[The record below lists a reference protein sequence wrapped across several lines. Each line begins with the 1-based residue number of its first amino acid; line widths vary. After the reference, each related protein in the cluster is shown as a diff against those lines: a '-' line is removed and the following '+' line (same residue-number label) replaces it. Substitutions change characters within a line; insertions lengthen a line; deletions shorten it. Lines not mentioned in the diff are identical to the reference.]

1 MSVRKLTAK
10 LTMLLVLITGGAL
23 IGHARVSAQTSL
35 LPSSDPFAFD
45 PDYQWFEPI
54 YEADILDM
62 KPKKRA
68 HSGWFATYDKL
79 SLYGKRPDSVQDD
92 GGFEDDYK
100 LDEGSGN
107 RYEVG
112 FMHPDE
118 ETGILFSY
126 MDLGVSAFDGTR
138 IDRINRLNI
147 ENLEGDPEFALG
159 PSRFGL
165 PVFPEDGNVIGFSRR
180 FYDAGRSL
188 NNFDM
193 KSFELNKTWRLEPYH
208 YGGILEPMV
217 GVRYIEGDDRGFFRE
232 YGRTREDD
240 SLPVG
245 IGPYFTDLGISEIA
259 FESLTEDISNIENE
273 LYTMQLGFRY
283 FKFMNRFRYS
293 AEFRTFAGLNLQC
306 LQQFTQVTETIYE
319 DFEIGA
325 EVQQNLVTTTQAEF
339 YRNEEFFIGYDI
351 RAEVGYQLTQ
361 MIHVRGGFQ
370 LIDLA
375 LGLWRNDRSVGSAN
389 QDERIDD
396 GENREQSFLAVGYTF
411 GLELNR

>member
-1 MSVRKLTAK
+1 MSVRKLTTK
-10 LTMLLVLITGGAL
+10 LTMLLVLITGS
-23 IGHARVSAQTSL
+23 ARVSAQTSL
-35 LPSSDPFAFD
+35 LPSADPFAFD

-54 YEADILDM
+54 YEADMMDM

-79 SLYGKRPDSVQDD
+79 NLWGKRPDSVQDD

-100 LDEGSGN
+100 LDEGSGD
-107 RYEVG
+107 RYEFG
-112 FMHPDE
+112 YMHPDE
-118 ETGILFSY
+118 ETGILFSF
-126 MDLGVSAFDGTR
+126 MDLDVSARDGTR
-138 IDRINRLNI
+138 IDRINRLNV
-147 ENLEGDPEFALG
+147 ENLEGEVEFPLG
-159 PSRFGL
+159 PTRFGL

-180 FYDAGRSL
+180 FYDIGRSL

-193 KSFELNKTWRLEPYH
+193 NSFEMNKTWRLEPYH

-217 GVRYIEGDDRGFFRE
+217 GVRYIDGDDRGFFRN
-232 YGRTREDD
+232 YARTREDD
-240 SLPVG
+240 LPLL
-245 IGPYFTDLGISEIA
+245 IGLPPYFTDLGVDDEAIER
-259 FESLTEDISNIENE
+259 LTEDISNIENE
-273 LYTMQLGFRY
+273 IYTMQLGFRY
-283 FKFMNRFRYS
+283 FKFMDRFRYS

-306 LQQFTQVTETIYE
+306 LKQFTQTTTTRY
-319 DFEIGA
+319 DGFDIGA
-325 EVQQNLVTTTQAEF
+325 EVEQNLVTRTPVEYT
-339 YRNEEFFIGYDI
+339 RNEEFFIGYDI

-375 LGLWRNDRSVGSAN
+375 LGLWRNDRSFGSQD
-389 QDERIDD
+389 QDERIDG